1 MNNFLYMV
9 EMTVPDYPTDDF
21 FEIIPEHR
29 SKVHELM
36 LKDIIVSYS
45 LAGDRSKLWVIIKA
59 GSESELL
66 MHIESLPL
74 TKYLDYT
81 YNELMFME
89 MMPMKMS
96 FSLN

>member
-1 MNNFLYMV
+1 MSSSLYMV

-36 LKDIIVSYS
+36 FKDVIISYS
-45 LAGDRSKLWVIIKA
+45 LAHDRSKLWVIIKA

-66 MHIESLPL
+66 LHIESLPL

-89 MMPMKMS
+89 LMPFKMN

>member
-1 MNNFLYMV
+1 MNNSLYMV

-21 FEIIPEHR
+21 FEIIPEQR
-29 SKVHELM
+29 LKVHELM

-45 LAGDRSKLWVIIKA
+45 LAHDRSKLWVIFKA

-66 MHIESLPL
+66 RYIESLPL
-74 TKYLDYT
+74 TKYLDYN

-89 MMPMKMS
+89 LMPLKMN